1 VATPFMQRLLSSVF
15 EAKVDDFAEQIA
27 YRIAEHNFTKVTVHI
42 LVKDPIHPDA
52 SALDQ
57 RHCNFLP
64 EIVPSSG
71 LQ

>member
-1 VATPFMQRLLSSVF
+1 VATPSMSSVF
-15 EAKVDDFAEQIA
+15 EAEVDDFAEQIA
-27 YRIAEHNFTKVTVHI
+27 YRVGEHDVTKVTVHI

-57 RHCNFLP
+57 RYCNFLP
-64 EIVPSSG
+64 EVVPSSS